1 MRWPLGRV
9 PPTFALSTSAVNDR
23 NQSARGRRESAT
35 RGSSIVNST
44 CAQLANSTCVQLAR
58 GTLGGALLRAKRS
71 CAPGMVKVGRRS
83 DDHTCR
89 RGRAGQQPS
98 PPEPIEPFL
107 LLETCGIVCASQK
120 RVRLCWILARSSMY
134 ASDIDDEN
142 RPRRRQKNGAAFSL
156 ASLFRA
162 PGIPFEQADNG
173 TLSEPVCKS
182 VRRVPDELRA
192 LH

>member
-1 MRWPLGRV
+1 M
-9 PPTFALSTSAVNDR
+9 

-44 CAQLANSTCVQLAR
+44 CAQLANSTRVQLAR

-71 CAPGMVKVGRRS
+71 CAPGLVKFRRPNLS
-83 DDHTCR
+83 EGPR
-89 RGRAGQQPS
+89 WSQPS
-98 PPEPIEPFL
+98 PPEPAEPFL

-142 RPRRRQKNGAAFSL
+142 TPRRRQKNGAAFSL

-162 PGIPFEQADNG
+162 PGYTIRTSRERHA
-173 TLSEPVCKS
+173 
-182 VRRVPDELRA
+182 
-192 LH
+192 